1 MTCTERELVS
11 CPPTLSATF
20 TPQTASCALDS
31 ATSFQIDFVRPRSNE
46 PKSASL
52 RFPFAEPLFL
62 VTLSFASGTFIYPS
76 SSGSSESPA
85 PRVGQ
90 RAAGCPLEMDGSL
103 EGLVPPAQANYHLGL
118 DSQNDAAAEWRWGSG
133 IFWTSVLGFCCT
145 LQLPNPLKSSQ
156 GVCHELPSGKRVR
169 SPQDPG
175 PPAPHPGVAII
186 SAFIRRN
193 KLAFHQLQQP

>member
-1 MTCTERELVS
+1 ML
-11 CPPTLSATF
+11 

-52 RFPFAEPLFL
+52 RFPFAELLFL
-62 VTLSFASGTFIYPS
+62 VTLSLASSMFIYPS

-90 RAAGCPLEMDGSL
+90 RAAGCPLEMDRRL
-103 EGLVPPAQANYHLGL
+103 EGLVLPTQANYHLGL
-118 DSQNDAAAEWRWGSG
+118 DSPNAAAAGWRWGSG

-145 LQLPNPLKSSQ
+145 LQLPNPLKSNQ
-156 GVCHELPSGKRVR
+156 GVC
-169 SPQDPG
+169 QC
-175 PPAPHPGVAII
+175 AWT
-186 SAFIRRN
+186 
-193 KLAFHQLQQP
+193 